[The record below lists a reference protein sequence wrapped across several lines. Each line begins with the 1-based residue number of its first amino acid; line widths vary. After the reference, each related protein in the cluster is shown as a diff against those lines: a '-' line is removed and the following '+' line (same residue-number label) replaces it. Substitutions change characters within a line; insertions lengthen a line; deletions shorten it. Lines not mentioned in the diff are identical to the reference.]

1 MKESVSSFLSNVLS
15 VILGIAITFA
25 VQGMIDRSRVRKDV
39 RSALKLIR
47 TELQSNQADIA
58 TMADY
63 LDSERAAAK
72 YFLSLDDGWT
82 GASSDSVGIYGG
94 ILLSDASI
102 ALSDDALQ
110 LLKMSSLFQSI
121 GNDGLSMKIIHAY
134 DTCELIAAALN
145 RHIEVRNVRLGE
157 VEDIWTFFTSA
168 EGRKALRLISL
179 QANPARIS
187 ETEDLETAIQAID
200 NYL

>member
-82 GASSDSVGIYGG
+82 GASSDSVGIYGRV
-94 ILLSDASI
+94 LLSDASI

-145 RHIEVRNVRLGE
+145 RHIEARNVRLGE
-157 VEDIWTFFTSA
+157 VEDIRTFFTSA

>member
-82 GASSDSVGIYGG
+82 GASSDSVRIYGG
-94 ILLSDASI
+94 ILLSDASV

-145 RHIEVRNVRLGE
+145 RHIEARNVRLGE
-157 VEDIWTFFTSA
+157 VEDIRTFFTST

>member
-110 LLKMSSLFQSI
+110 LLKMSSLFPKMKD
-121 GNDGLSMKIIHAY
+121 NEVSMKVIRAY
-134 DTCELIAAALN
+134 DACELMASNVN
-145 RHIEVRNVRLGE
+145 RHI
-157 VEDIWTFFTSA
+157 SA
-168 EGRKALRLISL
+168 RDSSPKGAVQWLNTLHYD
-179 QANPARIS
+179 IS
-187 ETEDLETAIQAID
+187 EFITNPDDVQDAVKAID
-200 NYL
+200 VFLLQ

>member
-145 RHIEVRNVRLGE
+145 RHIEARNVRLGE
-157 VEDIWTFFTSA
+157 VEDIRTFFTSA

-179 QANPARIS
+179 QANPARIA

>member
-39 RSALKLIR
+39 RSALKLIQ

-94 ILLSDASI
+94 VLLSDASI

-145 RHIEVRNVRLGE
+145 RHIEARNGRLGE
-157 VEDIWTFFTSA
+157 VEDIRTFFTSA

>member
-47 TELQSNQADIA
+47 TELQSNRADIA

-134 DTCELIAAALN
+134 DTCELIAAYRSPERALGRGGGHPDVLHVRRRPEGAPPDFPSGQSGPDLRN
-145 RHIEVRNVRLGE
+145 RRPGNGDPSH
-157 VEDIWTFFTSA
+157 
-168 EGRKALRLISL
+168 
-179 QANPARIS
+179 
-187 ETEDLETAIQAID
+187 
-200 NYL
+200 

>member
-58 TMADY
+58 MMADY

-110 LLKMSSLFQSI
+110 LLKMSSLFQFI

-179 QANPARIS
+179 QANPARIA

>member
-47 TELQSNQADIA
+47 TELQSNRADIA

-145 RHIEVRNVRLGE
+145 RHIEARNVRLGE
-157 VEDIWTFFTSA
+157 VEDIRTFFTSA

-187 ETEDLETAIQAID
+187 ETVDLETAIQAID

>member
-47 TELQSNQADIA
+47 TELQSNRADIA

-72 YFLSLDDGWT
+72 YFLSLDDVWT

-102 ALSDDALQ
+102 ALSDDALE

-121 GNDGLSMKIIHAY
+121 GNDALSMKIIHAY

-145 RHIEVRNVRLGE
+145 RHIEARNARLGD
-157 VEDIWTFFTSA
+157 VEDIRTFFTSA

-187 ETEDLETAIQAID
+187 ETVDLETAIQAID

>member
-39 RSALKLIR
+39 RSALELIR

-82 GASSDSVGIYGG
+82 GASSDSVGIYGRV
-94 ILLSDASI
+94 LLSDASI

-145 RHIEVRNVRLGE
+145 RHIEARNVRLGE
-157 VEDIWTFFTSA
+157 VEDIRTFFTSA

>member
-39 RSALKLIR
+39 RSALTLIR

-58 TMADY
+58 MMADY
-63 LDSERAAAK
+63 LEEERDAAK
-72 YFLSLDDGWT
+72 YFLSLDDGWA
-82 GASSDSVGIYGG
+82 GASPDSVNRYGG
-94 ILLSDASI
+94 ILLAEVSI

-121 GNDGLSMKIIHAY
+121 GNDALSMKIIHAY
-134 DTCELIAAALN
+134 DTCELVAAALN
-145 RHIEVRNVRLGE
+145 RHIEARIARLGD
-157 VEDIWTFFTSA
+157 VEDIRTFFTSA

>member
-47 TELQSNQADIA
+47 TELQSNQAVIDSL
-58 TMADY
+58 ADY

-145 RHIEVRNVRLGE
+145 RHIEARNVRLGE
-157 VEDIWTFFTSA
+157 VEDIRTFFTSA

>member
-39 RSALKLIR
+39 RSALELIR

-145 RHIEVRNVRLGE
+145 RHIEARNVRLGE
-157 VEDIWTFFTSA
+157 VEDIRTFFTSA

-179 QANPARIS
+179 QANPARIA
-187 ETEDLETAIQAID
+187 ETGALEAAIQAID
-200 NYL
+200 KYL

>member
-58 TMADY
+58 MMADY

-82 GASSDSVGIYGG
+82 GASSDSVVISGG
-94 ILLSDASI
+94 ILLSAASI

-110 LLKMSSLFQSI
+110 LLKMSSLFPKI
-121 GNDGLSMKIIHAY
+121 KDNELSMKVIRAY
-134 DTCELIAAALN
+134 DACELMASNVN
-145 RHIEVRNVRLGE
+145 RHI
-157 VEDIWTFFTSA
+157 SA
-168 EGRKALRLISL
+168 RDSSPKGAVQWLNTLHYD
-179 QANPARIS
+179 IS
-187 ETEDLETAIQAID
+187 EYVTNPDDVHDAVEAID
-200 NYL
+200 AFLLQ